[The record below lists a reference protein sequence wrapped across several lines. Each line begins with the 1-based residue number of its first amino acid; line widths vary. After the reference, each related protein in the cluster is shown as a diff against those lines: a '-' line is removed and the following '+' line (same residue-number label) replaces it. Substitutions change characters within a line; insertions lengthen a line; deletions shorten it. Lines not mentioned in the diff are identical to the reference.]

1 MPSAGSRSGF
11 GPLDLACGPSRPIP
25 VARSSPGAR
34 QRAASGRGQARSR
47 SDSRRAGCVR
57 AGAPAGAPTGA
68 RRAGCARGECP
79 AQAVEPGFNPAGEPL
94 VHRALFLAALDG
106 ADQHGRLEAIRAN
119 TLLGFDAVALGV
131 LVAGLRNG
139 PRPLPQLTLG
149 RPDEIAPPRKFSLF
163 ARTGHSGDQARL
175 SNH

>member
-1 MPSAGSRSGF
+1 MIWPAGPVVPFRSRGPVQAHASAPRLVGDK
-11 GPLDLACGPSRPIP
+11 LDHVATRGALVAFEQAPQLALQPAH
-25 VARSSPGAR
+25 VE
-34 QRAASGRGQARSR
+34 RAARVAN
-47 SDSRRAGCVR
+47 A
-57 AGAPAGAPTGA
+57 
-68 RRAGCARGECP
+68 P

-119 TLLGFDAVALGV
+119 TLLGFDAVAHGV

-149 RPDEIAPPRKFSLF
+149 RPDEIHRPGSSLF
-163 ARTGHSGDQARL
+163 LPELVILEIKPAFESLRCQ
-175 SNH
+175 